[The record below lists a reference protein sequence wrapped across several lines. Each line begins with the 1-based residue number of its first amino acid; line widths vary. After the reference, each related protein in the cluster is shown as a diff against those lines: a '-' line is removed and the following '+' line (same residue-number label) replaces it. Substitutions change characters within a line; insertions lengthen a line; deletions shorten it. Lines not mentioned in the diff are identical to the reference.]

1 VGELLGYLRVSTKE
15 QKLDLQ
21 RDALLAAGVDARRLY
36 EDIASGAKQ
45 ARPGLAACLK
55 ALQSGNTL
63 VVFRLDRLG
72 RTLLHLLEILQDLTE
87 RDITLRVLDGLGAD
101 LNLATSQG
109 RLFVQMLGAFAE
121 FERNLIRE
129 RVVAGLMAA
138 RARGHKGGRRPKL
151 SAAQQRQAQ
160 MLKQGG
166 MTITE
171 IASILQCSRH
181 TIYKVVGAVS
191 QAVD

>member
-55 ALQSGNTL
+55 ALQPGNTL

-72 RTLLHLLEILQDLTE
+72 RTLLHMLEIVQDLTE
-87 RDITLRVLDGLGAD
+87 RDITLRVLDGLGTD

-129 RVVAGLMAA
+129 RVVAGLVAA

-151 SAAQQRQAQ
+151 SPAQQRQAQ
-160 MLKQGG
+160 AMHQGG
-166 MTITE
+166 MPITE
-171 IASILQCSRH
+171 IAKTLQCSRH
-181 TIYKVVGAVS
+181 TIYSALAQVAV
-191 QAVD
+191 A